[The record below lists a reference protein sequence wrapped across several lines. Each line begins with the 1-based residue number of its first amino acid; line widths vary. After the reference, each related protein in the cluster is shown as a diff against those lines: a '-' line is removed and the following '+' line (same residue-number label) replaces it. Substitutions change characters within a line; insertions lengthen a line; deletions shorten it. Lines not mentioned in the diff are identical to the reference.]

1 MGAVGLVEKARLHG
15 VLQQMA
21 QAWQAARQQY
31 PTAAPRLRVE
41 FHGNGCAIHD
51 WVDKLYTDGHHT
63 AWLDLTATK
72 LFQGKKVRPDKMLP
86 YWLRSLAAAA
96 AQPGGLPPQGW
107 VVGQNAHLRIKP
119 MDPEAAVQQLQQLLA
134 VRQLGMSSPLPL
146 PLVTAIKCLGK
157 SGNPIDAYQGSEF
170 QKVPG
175 EVNDMYWARCYPDF
189 ETLWAART
197 SDGRSMKDL
206 AQMLYQPL
214 LDWVNTHV
222 EAFLFDGD
230 AGAAEE
236 DGE

>member
-1 MGAVGLVEKARLHG
+1 
-15 VLQQMA
+15 
-21 QAWQAARQQY
+21 
-31 PTAAPRLRVE
+31 
-41 FHGNGCAIHD
+41 
-51 WVDKLYTDGHHT
+51 
-63 AWLDLTATK
+63 LTATK
-72 LFQGKKVRPDKMLP
+72 LFQGKKVRPDKMLS
-86 YWLRSLAAAA
+86 YWLCSLAAAA
-96 AQPGGLPPQGW
+96 AQPCGLPPQGW

-175 EVNDMYWARCYPDF
+175 EVKDMYWARCYPDF